1 MAMHGIASVTPLE
14 RWCREYRAG
23 GPEAL
28 GPRPK
33 GRPRGSKSKPKPEP
47 TLEQELAEQVAYL
60 KAKVTY
66 LEKPGPCGRPSH
78 AARAKRR
85 PSAVALIDKV
95 FKRILELDGNPRN
108 RGDYGG
114 KAYIRHCMEDHNG
127 QVPLWVLAND
137 LSFGQTVWFFQVQS
151 PAVRLAVAESFT
163 GLYAD
168 THDGPRRITIKRL
181 DSIFNRLVFYRNL
194 CAHDERCYC
203 ALYDGRANENVY
215 QAIGDLGY
223 LLDKDDYLELFGR
236 FSALVARA
244 TSAMPSRRQAILSA
258 MGVRERELADRA
270 EIILRS

>member
-1 MAMHGIASVTPLE
+1 M
-14 RWCREYRAG
+14 
-23 GPEAL
+23 
-28 GPRPK
+28 
-33 GRPRGSKSKPKPEP
+33 
-47 TLEQELAEQVAYL
+47 
-60 KAKVTY
+60 
-66 LEKPGPCGRPSH
+66 
-78 AARAKRR
+78 
-85 PSAVALIDKV
+85 ALIDKV

-127 QVPLWVLAND
+127 QVPLWVLANH

-203 ALYDGRANENVY
+203 ARYDGRANENVY

-244 TSAMPSRRQAILSA
+244 TSAMPFWAVCNRPVGFGMDLGCHWRLGRLYGPRIVLSIVRHGDVLPGECFWAPPRRNIMKPQGVLHFSVPVGEDAERRQGGGTFPDYFWVPVGASWKTRLI
-258 MGVRERELADRA
+258 GRFPKN
-270 EIILRS
+270 

>member
-1 MAMHGIASVTPLE
+1 
-14 RWCREYRAG
+14 
-23 GPEAL
+23 
-28 GPRPK
+28 
-33 GRPRGSKSKPKPEP
+33 
-47 TLEQELAEQVAYL
+47 
-60 KAKVTY
+60 
-66 LEKPGPCGRPSH
+66 
-78 AARAKRR
+78 
-85 PSAVALIDKV
+85 
-95 FKRILELDGNPRN
+95 
-108 RGDYGG
+108 
-114 KAYIRHCMEDHNG
+114 MEDHNG

-151 PAVRLAVAESFT
+151 PAARLAVAESFT

-203 ALYDGRANENVY
+203 ARYDGRANENVY

-223 LLDKDDYLELFGR
+223 LLDKDNYLELFGR

-258 MGVRERELADRA
+258 MGVRTGTGRQGGNHTAQLTVPAIGTVASQAALDYEPAD
-270 EIILRS
+270 LGCLQ

>member
-1 MAMHGIASVTPLE
+1 M
-14 RWCREYRAG
+14 
-23 GPEAL
+23 
-28 GPRPK
+28 
-33 GRPRGSKSKPKPEP
+33 
-47 TLEQELAEQVAYL
+47 
-60 KAKVTY
+60 
-66 LEKPGPCGRPSH
+66 
-78 AARAKRR
+78 
-85 PSAVALIDKV
+85 ALIDKV

-127 QVPLWVLAND
+127 QVPLWVLANH

-203 ALYDGRANENVY
+203 ARYDGRANENVY

-244 TSAMPSRRQAILSA
+244 TSAMPFWAVCNRPVGFGVPLAAGTVVWAAYRSVYCPPWRRAAGRMLLGTTQAEHHETTGGIALF
-258 MGVRERELADRA
+258 RA
-270 EIILRS
+270 GRRRR

>member
-1 MAMHGIASVTPLE
+1 
-14 RWCREYRAG
+14 
-23 GPEAL
+23 
-28 GPRPK
+28 
-33 GRPRGSKSKPKPEP
+33 
-47 TLEQELAEQVAYL
+47 
-60 KAKVTY
+60 
-66 LEKPGPCGRPSH
+66 
-78 AARAKRR
+78 
-85 PSAVALIDKV
+85 
-95 FKRILELDGNPRN
+95 
-108 RGDYGG
+108 
-114 KAYIRHCMEDHNG
+114 MEDHNG

-203 ALYDGRANENVY
+203 ARYDGRANENVY

-244 TSAMPSRRQAILSA
+244 TPPCRRGDKRSCLLWACANGNWPTGRKSYCAADRSSIGTVRRRRLWTMSQLIWLSAIGLWDSGWIWDVIGGWDGCMGRVSFCLLSA
-258 MGVRERELADRA
+258 METCCRA
-270 EIILRS
+270 NASGHHPGGTS

>member
-1 MAMHGIASVTPLE
+1 
-14 RWCREYRAG
+14 
-23 GPEAL
+23 
-28 GPRPK
+28 
-33 GRPRGSKSKPKPEP
+33 
-47 TLEQELAEQVAYL
+47 
-60 KAKVTY
+60 
-66 LEKPGPCGRPSH
+66 
-78 AARAKRR
+78 
-85 PSAVALIDKV
+85 
-95 FKRILELDGNPRN
+95 
-108 RGDYGG
+108 
-114 KAYIRHCMEDHNG
+114 MEDHNG

>member
-1 MAMHGIASVTPLE
+1 M
-14 RWCREYRAG
+14 
-23 GPEAL
+23 
-28 GPRPK
+28 
-33 GRPRGSKSKPKPEP
+33 
-47 TLEQELAEQVAYL
+47 
-60 KAKVTY
+60 
-66 LEKPGPCGRPSH
+66 
-78 AARAKRR
+78 
-85 PSAVALIDKV
+85 
-95 FKRILELDGNPRN
+95 
-108 RGDYGG
+108 
-114 KAYIRHCMEDHNG
+114 
-127 QVPLWVLAND
+127 LAND

-203 ALYDGRANENVY
+203 VRYDGRANENVY

-244 TSAMPSRRQAILSA
+244 TFAMPFWAVCNRPVGFGMDLGCHWRLGRLYGPRIVLSIVRHGDVLPGECFCTTHAEHHETTGGIALFRAGRR
-258 MGVRERELADRA
+258 RR
-270 EIILRS
+270 

>member
-1 MAMHGIASVTPLE
+1 M
-14 RWCREYRAG
+14 
-23 GPEAL
+23 
-28 GPRPK
+28 
-33 GRPRGSKSKPKPEP
+33 
-47 TLEQELAEQVAYL
+47 
-60 KAKVTY
+60 
-66 LEKPGPCGRPSH
+66 
-78 AARAKRR
+78 
-85 PSAVALIDKV
+85 
-95 FKRILELDGNPRN
+95 DGNPRN

-168 THDGPRRITIKRL
+168 THDGPRCITIKRL

-203 ALYDGRANENVY
+203 ARYDGRANENVY

-244 TSAMPSRRQAILSA
+244 TSAMPFWAVCNRPVGFGMDLGCHWRLGRLYGSRVVLPVARRGGVLPGECFCTTHAEHHETTGGYCTFPCRSAKTLSA
-258 MGVRERELADRA
+258 GRVVERSR
-270 EIILRS
+270 IIFGCL

>member
-1 MAMHGIASVTPLE
+1 MG
-14 RWCREYRAG
+14 AG
-23 GPEAL
+23 QRSFF
-28 GPRPK
+28 RPDGMVLPSPVP
-33 GRPRGSKSKPKPEP
+33 GRPIGGRRKFHRF
-47 TLEQELAEQVAYL
+47 V
-60 KAKVTY
+60 
-66 LEKPGPCGRPSH
+66 CGH
-78 AARAKRR
+78 A
-85 PSAVALIDKV
+85 
-95 FKRILELDGNPRN
+95 
-108 RGDYGG
+108 
-114 KAYIRHCMEDHNG
+114 
-127 QVPLWVLAND
+127 
-137 LSFGQTVWFFQVQS
+137 
-151 PAVRLAVAESFT
+151 
-163 GLYAD
+163 
-168 THDGPRRITIKRL
+168 PRRITIKRL